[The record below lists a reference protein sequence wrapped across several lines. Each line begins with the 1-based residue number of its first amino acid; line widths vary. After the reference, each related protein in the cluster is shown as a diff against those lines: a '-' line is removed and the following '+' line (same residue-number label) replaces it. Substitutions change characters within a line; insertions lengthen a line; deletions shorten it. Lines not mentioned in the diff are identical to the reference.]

1 MSNIHIRHAM
11 NNINFDVATPRY
23 HQIYT
28 ILRNQIMNGVYLL
41 DSLIP
46 SENELAKMY
55 EVSRITA
62 RRALDELAAEGL
74 VKRQRGLGTR
84 VIFNIKHSRPV
95 SGKIEGLLENLLALG
110 LNTNV
115 KVIEFDYVPANIE
128 VADALKVELGQ
139 KVQRAVR
146 IREMKK
152 VPFSYVVT
160 YVPEKIGLSF
170 SEEDLLQ
177 EPMLALLERTN
188 DVHINRAIQTITAT
202 LADNIIAKHLKI
214 QAGSALL
221 KVERIV
227 YDQDDRPV
235 EYIIVC
241 YSPEKY
247 QLKLN
252 LTRDHTDT
260 SNIWSQHIN

>member
-1 MSNIHIRHAM
+1 MIGKRILHDA
-11 NNINFDVATPRY
+11 NNINSGGAMPRY
-23 HQIYT
+23 YQIYT
-28 ILRNQIMNGVYLL
+28 IVRNQILNGEYAHDTV
-41 DSLIP
+41 IP
-46 SENELAKMY
+46 SEHKLAEMY

-62 RRALDELAAEGL
+62 RRALDELAAEDL

-95 SGKIEGLLENLLALG
+95 LGKIEGLLENLLALG

-128 VADALKVELGQ
+128 VANALKIELGQ
-139 KVQRAVR
+139 EVQRAVR

-160 YVPEKIGLSF
+160 FIPEDIGQSF
-170 SEEDLLQ
+170 NEEDLLH

-188 DVHINRAIQTITAT
+188 DVHINRAVQTITAT

-241 YSPEKY
+241 YCPEKY

-252 LTRDHTDT
+252 LSRDHTDT
-260 SNIWSQHIN
+260 SNIWSQNIN